1 MLAASFPVRNKK
13 SAHLKIIS
21 QLSESKVNQALK
33 SAILGAAV
41 AIAITTT
48 MDATGYSMF
57 SALPLF
63 PLAGLFWYLQK
74 FSRREIGLV
83 WGNLRTNV
91 LALGYPVLVL
101 GLMGTIAWMMGAVA
115 TSDADWNKAFLNM
128 ALMSSTGIIMVLIT
142 EEGFFRGW
150 LWAALSRAGHSD
162 RQVLVWTT
170 IAFTLWHISAI
181 SLDTGFDIPASEI
194 PVFLINA
201 TLIGAVFGMLRM
213 ASGSVIAPSICHAVW
228 NGIDYPLY
236 GFGEKVGALGI
247 EQTHI
252 YGPEVGVL
260 GIGVNLVFAT
270 AVWFWIRKSKA
281 STNNSETMQ

>member
-1 MLAASFPVRNKK
+1 M
-13 SAHLKIIS
+13 
-21 QLSESKVNQALK
+21 NQALK
-33 SAILGAAV
+33 PAILGCAV
-41 AIAITTT
+41 AIAVTTT

-74 FSRREIGLV
+74 FSRRDIGLV
-83 WGNLRTNV
+83 WGNVRTNV
-91 LALGYPVLVL
+91 LALVFPVVVL
-101 GLMGTIAWMMGAVA
+101 GSIATIAWILGAVD
-115 TSDADWNKAFLNM
+115 TSSTDWDKALLNM
-128 ALMSSTGIIMVLIT
+128 VLMSSTGIIMVLIT

-150 LWAALSRAGHSD
+150 LWAALSRAGQSD
-162 RQVLVWTT
+162 LQVLVWTS

-194 PVFLINA
+194 PIYLINA

-213 ASGSVIAPSICHAVW
+213 ASGSLVAPSICHAVW
-228 NGIDYPLY
+228 NGIDYPLF
-236 GFGEKVGALGI
+236 GFGEKLGALGI

-260 GIGVNLVFAT
+260 GIAVNVVFA
-270 AVWFWIRKSKA
+270 AALWFWIRK
-281 STNNSETMQ
+281 